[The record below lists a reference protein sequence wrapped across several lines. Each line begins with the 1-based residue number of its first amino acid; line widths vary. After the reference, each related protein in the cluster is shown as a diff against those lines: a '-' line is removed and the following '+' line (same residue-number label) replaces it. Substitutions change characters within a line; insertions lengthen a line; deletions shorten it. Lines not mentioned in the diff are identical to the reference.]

1 MGYRVL
7 HDGETEPPFSSDL
20 NREKRNGTYV
30 CAACKTTLFA
40 AATKFDSGS
49 GWPSFYAALPGVSKD
64 EDNVVDKYVNMRAEV
79 RCSSCGGHL
88 GHVFGDGM
96 IWRVPTG
103 ERFCVNGAA
112 LSFRPSSQELDEPSS
127 PSGEKP

>member
-88 GHVFGDGM
+88 V
-96 IWRVPTG
+96 
-103 ERFCVNGAA
+103 
-112 LSFRPSSQELDEPSS
+112 RPVQTCN
-127 PSGEKP
+127 